1 MRLLVRG
8 KWLKDQ
14 RRWSMVVPLPDSE
27 KQGKRVVEEE
37 QRKQPLG
44 KPQVVPLR
52 PRTGKRP

>member
-14 RRWSMVVPLPDSE
+14 RRWSMVVPLPDPE
-27 KQGKRVVEEE
+27 KQGKRVEED